1 MDESAPAVKTTGTVP
16 PPAGCHADALF
27 YSIRSDEDDPV
38 SLKSIGIQIPSYEE
52 ISEPSSTSTIASLD
66 RVEAGHI
73 SGWACHRN
81 GFDGP
86 VKAYMAVDDVVFTQ
100 IDIKTINL
108 SPPSEVSQV
117 CTAQQQEEVEQQ
129 GTAHKPAVKV
139 LSFNVSFPHITS
151 GIHTL
156 RMFLEDVSK
165 MDGDVSFVEAYH
177 SPLFFEESTI
187 DPSAKTIISRKD
199 SIITQRN
206 NQLTQLWNEIQTQIP
221 WRRAEVDAAEIS
233 LSMTKEPSSPAVILV
248 QSEPQNQD
256 RRNAIRKTWA
266 KTVSESDI
274 IVNFIVDN
282 RFSGP
287 HKGMVDKE
295 LATYTDMV
303 PVDLQISKSQYA
315 DRMLHGLYYAVK
327 KYDAS
332 FYFISHD
339 NMLIFPDNLGKFL
352 KPLAGKGNIYMGCMK
367 SGQVVTDE
375 ESPWFE
381 KDFWRFG
388 DKPSKSTNPQYPR
401 HATGNLYGFSSA
413 VARHLARS
421 REVLQIYANEDTTV
435 GAWMLGLQVTYI
447 DDKLFCCDVSSC
459 NAGSKT
465 PHDKK
470 CMAYVEGNCDGVCN
484 SDGMLTFYKSCTQ

>member
-1 MDESAPAVKTTGTVP
+1 MKASGAGP

-27 YSIRSDEDDPV
+27 YSIRSDKDKPV
-38 SLKSIGIQIPSYEE
+38 RLHSIGINIPLDEE
-52 ISEPSSTSTIASLD
+52 MSEPSSASTIASLD

-73 SGWACHRN
+73 SGWACHRS
-81 GFDGP
+81 GLDGP

-100 IDIKTINL
+100 IDIETIFN

-117 CTAQQQEEVEQQ
+117 CTAEQQEEEEGEQQ
-129 GTAHKPAVKV
+129 KTTARIF
-139 LSFNVSFPHITS
+139 SFNVSFPPITS
-151 GIHTL
+151 GIHKL
-156 RMFLEDVSK
+156 RMFLEDGSK
-165 MDGDVSFVEAYH
+165 AQGDVSFVEAYH
-177 SPLFFEESTI
+177 SPLFFEESTV
-187 DPSAKTIISRKD
+187 DPSANTIISRKD

-221 WRRAEVDAAEIS
+221 WRRAEMDAAAMS
-233 LSMTKEPSSPAVILV
+233 LSKPKESSCPAVILV
-248 QSEPQNQD
+248 QSEAQNQD

-266 KTVSESDI
+266 ESVGESGI
-274 IVNFIVDN
+274 IVNFIIDN

-287 HKGMVDKE
+287 HKGTVDKE
-295 LATYTDMV
+295 LATYTDMI

-339 NMLIFPDNLGKFL
+339 NMLILPDRLEKYL
-352 KPLAGKGNIYMGCMK
+352 KPLTGKGNIYMGCMK

-375 ESPWFE
+375 DSAWFE

-435 GAWMLGLQVTYI
+435 GTWMLGLQVTYI
-447 DDKLFCCDVSSC
+447 DEKLFCCDISSC
-459 NAGSKT
+459 NAESKT
-465 PHDKK
+465 SHDQK
-470 CMAYVEGNCDGVCN
+470 CMAYVEGNCDGVCS
-484 SDGMLTFYKSCTQ
+484 SDGMFTFYKSCTQ